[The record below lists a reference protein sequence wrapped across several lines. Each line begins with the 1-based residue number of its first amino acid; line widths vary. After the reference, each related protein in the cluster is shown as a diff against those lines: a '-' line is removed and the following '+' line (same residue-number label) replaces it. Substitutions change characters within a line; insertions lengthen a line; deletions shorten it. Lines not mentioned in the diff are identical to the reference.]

1 MKSDMRLPLFDVARG
16 TLGWSTVFDRLVKI
30 PIPKIESATRKA
42 PLMTSQV
49 VPLFKPSF
57 SFLGGSDLEDGAL
70 DRVEASISA
79 TV

>member
-1 MKSDMRLPLFDVARG
+1 
-16 TLGWSTVFDRLVKI
+16 
-30 PIPKIESATRKA
+30 
-42 PLMTSQV
+42 MTSQV